1 MRISDWSSDVCSSD
15 LSSHGR
21 KCSDEGVGAHL
32 VARRVAQICG
42 IGVRQMATRPG
53 RPLIDAA
60 RGKTGLMERVDIGL
74 ARCRE
79 TDGDAVARWGLA
91 VAGRE
96 DQERGLVLAVEHD
109 VIAKRAEVRDTEWP
123 ERGIVE
129 SRRLRQIAGTE
140 TCVRSEE
147 HTSELQSLMRI

>member
-1 MRISDWSSDVCSSD
+1 
-15 LSSHGR
+15 
-21 KCSDEGVGAHL
+21 
-32 VARRVAQICG
+32 
-42 IGVRQMATRPG
+42 MATRPG
-53 RPLIDAA
+53 CPLIDAA

-140 TCVRSEE
+140 TCVRKYTITGNNCHNNSPYLKLLN
-147 HTSELQSLMRI
+147 SSLSPSVRRRVPLAQCLRQATVCPRCWG

>member
-1 MRISDWSSDVCSSD
+1 MS

-32 VARRVAQICG
+32 VARRVAQLRG
-42 IGVRQMATRPG
+42 IGVRQMATRPA

-91 VAGRE
+91 VAGRA
-96 DQERGLVLAVEHD
+96 DQERGLVLAVQHA
-109 VIAKRAEVRDTEWP
+109 VIAKRAEVRNTDGP
-123 ERGIVE
+123 GGGPGE
-129 SRRLRQIAGTE
+129 SRRK
-140 TCVRSEE
+140 
-147 HTSELQSLMRI
+147 

>member
-1 MRISDWSSDVCSSD
+1 M
-15 LSSHGR
+15 LSTNGPRFATPSGR
-21 KCSDEGVGAHL
+21 SA
-32 VARRVAQICG
+32 
-42 IGVRQMATRPG
+42 ATEKAGDCHRTQAPRPG

-140 TCVRSEE
+140 TCVRKYTITGNNCHNNSPLLEIIE
-147 HTSELQSLMRI
+147 FFFEIGRAHV

>member
-15 LSSHGR
+15 LLRPRAGRGMLVDTLDTAMAVGGADLFDHQMSLSSHGR

-32 VARRVAQICG
+32 VARRVAQIRG

-79 TDGDAVARWGLA
+79 TDG
-91 VAGRE
+91 
-96 DQERGLVLAVEHD
+96 
-109 VIAKRAEVRDTEWP
+109 
-123 ERGIVE
+123 
-129 SRRLRQIAGTE
+129 
-140 TCVRSEE
+140 RSEE
-147 HTSELQSLMRI
+147 HTSELQSLMRNS

>member
-79 TDGDAVARWGLA
+79 TAGDA
-91 VAGRE
+91 
-96 DQERGLVLAVEHD
+96 
-109 VIAKRAEVRDTEWP
+109 
-123 ERGIVE
+123 
-129 SRRLRQIAGTE
+129 
-140 TCVRSEE
+140 VRSEE
-147 HTSELQSLMRI
+147 RREGKECGSTCSSGWVPYH